1 LHTCYR
7 PRRRTRGPREA
18 AHEGED
24 EITTTTAAS
33 ERTAEVAG
41 LTVRMQE
48 SGTGPPL
55 WIIHHSTGNPLGWI
69 PLYEQLAQR
78 FTVTVPD
85 LPGYGRSDRPDWA
98 REPRDLAVV
107 MLRLLDRLDVE
118 APLLVGFG
126 FGGFIAA
133 ELATMAPRRLSGLV
147 LVGAAGVRPPE
158 GEIMDQ
164 MLIGHDAY
172 VRAGHADDASFAS
185 AYGSEDEIDAD
196 VKDVWDFSRIMTA
209 RVTWNPYMHSRRLP
223 HLLQEIT
230 TPTLVV
236 WGEHDRVIPRS
247 AGELYAAR
255 IPGARLEVVADAGHH
270 VDVEQPAALAELI
283 GGLADGA

>member
-1 LHTCYR
+1 MTLVANVLPSAT
-7 PRRRTRGPREA
+7 PREA
-18 AHEGED
+18 AHEGAG
-24 EITTTTAAS
+24 EITTTTAVS
-33 ERTAEVAG
+33 ERSGEVAG
-41 LTVRMQE
+41 LTIRMQE

-55 WIIHHSTGNPLGWI
+55 WILHHSTGNPLGWI
-69 PLYEQLAQR
+69 PLYELLAQR

-85 LPGYGRSDRPDWA
+85 MPGYGASDRPDWA
-98 REPRDLAVV
+98 REPRDLGVL
-107 MLRLLDRLDVE
+107 MLRLLERLDVE
-118 APLLVGFG
+118 APLLVGLG

-133 ELATMAPRRLSGLV
+133 ELATMAPSRLSGLV
-147 LVGAAGVRPPE
+147 LVGTAGVRPPE

-164 MLIGHDAY
+164 MLVGHGAY
-172 VRAGHADDASFAS
+172 VQAGHADDASFEKT
-185 AYGSEDEIDAD
+185 YGAEDDIDPD

-209 RVTWNPYMHSRRLP
+209 RLSWKPYMHSQRLP

-230 TPTLVV
+230 TRTLVV

-283 GGLADGA
+283 GGLADGG